1 MFRKMMGG
9 LFGGKKNKGNG
20 GGGGGYGAPPPR
32 RPPPRRPQRP
42 GAAYGPPPPKN
53 PNPGYGAPRPQRPPQ
68 RPLSGGYA
76 GGQRPPV
83 PPRRPQRPNNNNYGA
98 PRPPPR
104 APPSNY
110 GGPQSPPQPQDPD
123 SYGAPV
129 ADPISNPD
137 SYGAPVA
144 DPIGNPDSYGAP
156 AADPV
161 GPDSYGAPAADPVGP
176 DSYGA
181 PIADP
186 IATYGRGQSSAPPRT
201 PGGGSFGPGSA
212 IKILPAPN
220 LATEAPPGVVR
231 DQFGQSGGPDTISA
245 PDSYGSP
252 QASPQQYDNNDIG
265 SAQVQAGYIISDD
278 TGSGPVSNIGTGSG
292 PVVSS
297 DNPFLQQQQYGN
309 AAPPLPVTNNGPFG
323 TNTGS
328 GAVPADLAPQDPDS
342 YGAPAGPITDIDIP
356 EGTVVVEG
364 RNQDVVDVAV
374 GAGAFTTLV
383 KIVSDLGLVD
393 TLKGAEA
400 LTVFAPSD
408 DAFAKLP
415 AGTLESL
422 TPDQAKEIVLRHV
435 VTAKVPAAAVATGP
449 VETIGGE
456 VIDLIK
462 TEAGGVQ
469 IAYEGNTINV
479 VTADVLA
486 SNGVIHIIDKVIL
499 PATGLEGAGDA
510 LADPNLLS
518 APEGELTGTEL
529 GETGEESPLFEN
541 LRDVAFTSA
550 DEPATEALPAL
561 EIDLSGGSF
570 VDLANGLDEGP
581 DSFEVDLTNDIGPS
595 ADDLESNYDDYDQT
609 TPSGAE
615 YEYVGEEYVSDDYY
629 EGDEDIPPEFPE
641 IIEDVDVFDSTPPTE
656 IDLRDQSEAQQEA
669 YGDAQETYGNEKA
682 ADYYGDEYA
691 EYEGAEYEDD
701 EEYYYEYEDDQASGS
716 QTTEAIPVEDGGN
729 FISVPLMIEEVED
742 PAAAP
747 VILAGTENQ
756 PAPAGA
762 PSGPDSTAAGV
773 DLRSQQDDVLSQYGG
788 GQGNGIDLREDQ
800 ARVARTSK
808 RRAPNT
814 FHHFLQQPAP
824 QQAKRQADWSQ
835 RIETRRR
842 NRVWR
847 QFNLD

>member
-20 GGGGGYGAPPPR
+20 GGGGGGSYGAPPPR
-32 RPPPRRPQRP
+32 RPRPGGRRPPQRP

-53 PNPGYGAPRPQRPPQ
+53 PGYGAPPPQNPNPGYGAPRPQQPPPPQ

-76 GGQRPPV
+76 GGRRPQV
-83 PPRRPQRPNNNNYGA
+83 PPRRPNQRPNNPGYGA
-98 PRPPPR
+98 PRPPQQ

-110 GGPQSPPQPQDPD
+110 GGPQSQPQAQNPD

-129 ADPISNPD
+129 ADPISD
-137 SYGAPVA
+137 
-144 DPIGNPDSYGAP
+144 PDSYGAP

-181 PIADP
+181 PQADP
-186 IATYGRGQSSAPPRT
+186 ISTYGRGQSSAPPRS
-201 PGGGSFGPGSA
+201 PGGSFGPGSA

-231 DQFGQSGGPDTISA
+231 DQLGQSGGPDSYGAPQANSISAGGGDSYGSPQAPPSA

-265 SAQVQAGYIISDD
+265 SAQVTGGYIVSDD

-292 PVVSS
+292 PVVNSE
-297 DNPFLQQQQYGN
+297 NPFLQQQQYGN

-342 YGAPAGPITDIDIP
+342 YGAPEAPDAGPITDIDLP
-356 EGTVVVEG
+356 EGSVVVEG
-364 RNQDVVDVAV
+364 RNQGPAQDLLGSPVAPV
-374 GAGAFTTLV
+374 GDGG
-383 KIVSDLGLVD
+383 IV
-393 TLKGAEA
+393 
-400 LTVFAPSD
+400 
-408 DAFAKLP
+408 
-415 AGTLESL
+415 
-422 TPDQAKEIVLRHV
+422 PD
-435 VTAKVPAAAVATGP
+435 
-449 VETIGGE
+449 
-456 VIDLIK
+456 
-462 TEAGGVQ
+462 
-469 IAYEGNTINV
+469 
-479 VTADVLA
+479 
-486 SNGVIHIIDKVIL
+486 
-499 PATGLEGAGDA
+499 GLEGAGEA
-510 LADPNLLS
+510 LADPNLLD

-541 LRDVAFTSA
+541 LRDVAFTSP

-570 VDLANGLDEGP
+570 VDLTNGLDDGP
-581 DSFEVDLTNDIGPS
+581 ESFEVDLTDDIGPS
-595 ADDLESNYDDYDQT
+595 ADDLEQNYEYDDET
-609 TPSGAE
+609 TPSGPE
-615 YEYVGEEYVSDDYY
+615 YEYADEYVSDDYY
-629 EGDEDIPPEFPE
+629 EGDENIPPEFPE

-656 IDLRDQSEAQQEA
+656 IDLREQSEAQQEA

-691 EYEGAEYEDD
+691 EYENDD
-701 EEYYYEYEDDQASGS
+701 EYYYEYEDDQASGS

-756 PAPAGA
+756 PEA
-762 PSGPDSTAAGV
+762 PSGPGGTTAAGGV
-773 DLRSQQDDVLSQYGG
+773 DDLRSQPDDDLLSQYGG
-788 GQGNGIDLREDQ
+788 GQTSGGNGIDLREDQ

-814 FHHFLQQPAP
+814 FHHFLQQPLP

-835 RIETRRR
+835 KIETRRR

>member
-1 MFRKMMGG
+1 MRWLALLVFSGVIVCVMSSAASSSSSSSSSSSLEDDSSLSLEEAVAASREDGGEVVHKRSKRTIGHIFDMFRKMMGG

-231 DQFGQSGGPDTISA
+231 DQLGQSGSPDSYGAPQADTISA

-342 YGAPAGPITDIDIP
+342 YGAPEAPDAGPITDIDIP

-364 RNQDVVDVAV
+364 RNQGPAQDLLGSPVAPV
-374 GAGAFTTLV
+374 GDGG
-383 KIVSDLGLVD
+383 IV
-393 TLKGAEA
+393 
-400 LTVFAPSD
+400 
-408 DAFAKLP
+408 
-415 AGTLESL
+415 
-422 TPDQAKEIVLRHV
+422 PD
-435 VTAKVPAAAVATGP
+435 
-449 VETIGGE
+449 
-456 VIDLIK
+456 
-462 TEAGGVQ
+462 
-469 IAYEGNTINV
+469 
-479 VTADVLA
+479 
-486 SNGVIHIIDKVIL
+486 
-499 PATGLEGAGDA
+499 GLEGAGDA
-510 LADPNLLS
+510 LADPNLLD

-773 DLRSQQDDVLSQYGG
+773 DLRSQPDDVLSQYGG